1 MTNTVTTGACIIIG
15 GDIGGA
21 MVAKNLAK
29 ACVVAGAGLAGV
41 EVAGELK
48 AAFPDTKLA
57 LVGA

>member
-1 MTNTVTTGACIIIG
+1 
-15 GDIGGA
+15 